1 MFEARLVQGN
11 LFKKIVEAIKD
22 LVAEANVDCNEQGL
36 TMQVRR
42 GVMGWLV
49 GWRWARL
56 TLTDPSPPLPPA
68 VIAMTAG
75 ATARGSHHTPHRQH
89 THTHE
94 QAMDASHVSLCSLT
108 LRESGFDHFR
118 CDRNLSL
125 GLNLGNLAKILKCAG
140 NDDSVTLKAEDEP
153 DTLTLM
159 FENEKAD
166 RISDFE
172 LKLMEIETEHLGIPN
187 EEYKC
192 TVSMPSAEFQ
202 RIVRDL
208 AVIGETCT
216 IACTKEGV
224 QFSVEGDLGKG
235 NVTVR
240 QSPGAVDEKEEEQ
253 VKIHMEEPV
262 TLSFALRYLG
272 FFTKATPLGPTVKL
286 HMSPEV
292 PIVVEYPMEV
302 REEEGRAGC
311 FCVWPWSMDRARHHH
326 RPTHPISS
334 RLNSTRTTTTGD
346 WLHQL
351 LPGAQDRRGISA
363 SRGKRRRLEGAAARA
378 RVVGHVWMGGKGGRA
393 AGGMLACCSLV
404 G

>member
-1 MFEARLVQGN
+1 
-11 LFKKIVEAIKD
+11 
-22 LVAEANVDCNEQGL
+22 
-36 TMQVRR
+36 
-42 GVMGWLV
+42 
-49 GWRWARL
+49 
-56 TLTDPSPPLPPA
+56 
-68 VIAMTAG
+68 
-75 ATARGSHHTPHRQH
+75 
-89 THTHE
+89 
-94 QAMDASHVSLCSLT
+94 MDASHVSLCSLT

-172 LKLMEIETEHLGIPN
+172 LKLMDIETEHLGIPN

-192 TVSMPSAEFQ
+192 TVTMPSAEFQ

-208 AVIGETCT
+208 AVIGETCQ

-272 FFTKATPLGPTVKL
+272 FFTKATPLGPIVKL

-302 REEEGRAGC
+302 SA
-311 FCVWPWSMDRARHHH
+311 CV
-326 RPTHPISS
+326 
-334 RLNSTRTTTTGD
+334 
-346 WLHQL
+346 
-351 LPGAQDRRGISA
+351 LPRVSA
-363 SRGKRRRLEGAAARA
+363 CPG
-378 RVVGHVWMGGKGGRA
+378 VGWID
-393 AGGMLACCSLV
+393 
-404 G
+404 